1 MQTISTT
8 ELRGKMQ
15 RNEKGIL
22 VNTLTQDEF
31 EKAHIPNSLNIPE
44 QQDDFVSQVEQA
56 AGSKELPVIVYC
68 ASQEC
73 GSSEQ
78 AAQKLEQAGFSNV
91 YDYEGGANSWSEAGE
106 QLVAGA

>member
-1 MQTISTT
+1 MQTISTE

-22 VNTLTQDEF
+22 VNTLSQDDF
-31 EKAHIPNSLNIPE
+31 QKAHIPNSMNIPQ

-68 ASQEC
+68 ASEDC

-78 AAQKLEQAGFSNV
+78 AAQKLEEAGFSNV
-91 YDYEGGANSWSEAGE
+91 YDYEGGSKSWSEAGE
-106 QLVAGA
+106 KLVAGA

>member
-91 YDYEGGANSWSEAGE
+91 YDYEGGAKSWSEAGE

>member
-1 MQTISTT
+1 MQTITT
-8 ELRGKMQ
+8 AELRGKMQ

-22 VNTLTQDEF
+22 VNTLSQDEF
-31 EKAHIPNSLNIPE
+31 KKAHIPNSLNIPE
-44 QQDDFVSQVEQA
+44 QQDDFTSQVEQA
-56 AGSKELPVIVYC
+56 AGSKDQTVIVYC

-78 AAQKLEQAGFSNV
+78 AAQKLEQAGFSHV
-91 YDYEGGANSWSEAGE
+91 YDYEGGAKSWSEAGE